1 MDMNKKYKIM
11 NILNSTEIATKLSK
25 KEIEMCVDAL
35 IANGV
40 DFDDYKIEAEY
51 WEKSYN
57 EEHIKYVNFVKSEA
71 RDMKNMMKSRDE
83 WKYKAKLTEA
93 ALVEACEDKAI
104 YLSSCSALGILAN
117 AARYKEKY
125 LQKAKTKI
133 N

>member
-1 MDMNKKYKIM
+1 MNKKYKII
-11 NILNSTEIATKLSK
+11 NILNSTVMAAKLSK

-71 RDMKNMMKSRDE
+71 RDMKSMMKSRNE

-93 ALVEACEDKAI
+93 ALEEACEDKAK
-104 YLSSCSALGILAN
+104 YLSPCTTLGILFD
-117 AARYKEKY
+117 AAIYKQEY